1 MSIYVSRKAFIKF
14 IIITTSVFIIIELM
28 MGQTDT
34 LVTGVLRFLCEL
46 LLIATIYYGVS
57 DTELFNPML
66 LFSLTPLSL
75 LIYSE
80 TVSQRYLNSLTVTT
94 WIMGLANMFA
104 FIWMVKYKTRSTYL
118 QEINN
123 LDHCNADSYDPQHK
137 QLLIFHG
144 AVLIVLGLI
153 PEVLRL
159 VLGTSFFLGSTVSY
173 LLYAGIACAWKS
185 KSKIFIAIAYILWL
199 LSIISRFN
207 KSVFLS
213 IGLVTILSFQH
224 LYAKDDK
231 QKKQVYFGTVIAVV
245 VMIIVAFPLKSF
257 VQNGN
262 QLTWAGISGAIVSYF
277 QEGDMYYDTSIVFN
291 GPDVLKLPYMYLV
304 SAWNNVQYVVETQS
318 THTYGLWIIK
328 PLLSWLQLDGMFSDA
343 YVLKPYSSFNTF
355 GYITVLYKD
364 FGMWGSVIGSIILGW
379 FVSKVYIKFRNS
391 NSSFD
396 VACYAMTA
404 QATLEMFFSN
414 HFFMLSYPFTIIL
427 VCWIYKLIFK
437 SARYL

>member
-14 IIITTSVFIIIELM
+14 IIITTSVFIIIELL

-144 AVLIVLGLI
+144 VVLIVLGLI

-277 QEGDMYYDTSIVFN
+277 QEGDMY
-291 GPDVLKLPYMYLV
+291 
-304 SAWNNVQYVVETQS
+304 
-318 THTYGLWIIK
+318 
-328 PLLSWLQLDGMFSDA
+328 
-343 YVLKPYSSFNTF
+343 
-355 GYITVLYKD
+355 
-364 FGMWGSVIGSIILGW
+364 
-379 FVSKVYIKFRNS
+379 
-391 NSSFD
+391 
-396 VACYAMTA
+396 
-404 QATLEMFFSN
+404 
-414 HFFMLSYPFTIIL
+414 
-427 VCWIYKLIFK
+427 
-437 SARYL
+437 